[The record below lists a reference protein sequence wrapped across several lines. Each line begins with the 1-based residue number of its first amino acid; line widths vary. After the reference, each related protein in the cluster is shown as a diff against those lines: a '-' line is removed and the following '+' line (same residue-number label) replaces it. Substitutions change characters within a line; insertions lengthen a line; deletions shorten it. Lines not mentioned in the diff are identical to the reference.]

1 MSSSAILQ
9 KLNELGFTNAEVTGE
24 RKGIFCVRVRTEKG
38 WVYERFASAGAV
50 PSWAVRHSPETDQ

>member
-24 RKGIFCVRVRTEKG
+24 RKGIFCVRVRTENG
-38 WVYERFASAGAV
+38 WVYERFASPGAV